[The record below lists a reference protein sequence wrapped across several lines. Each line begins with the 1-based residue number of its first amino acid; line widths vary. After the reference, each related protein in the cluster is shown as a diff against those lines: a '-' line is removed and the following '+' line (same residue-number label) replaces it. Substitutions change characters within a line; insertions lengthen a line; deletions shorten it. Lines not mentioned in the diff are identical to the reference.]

1 MKPSPL
7 FASPPL
13 PLVCFFVHWIEKMA
27 RDVTT
32 FLSWCAE
39 PEMDERKRM
48 GMKWCTAMLI
58 ALGLSMYY
66 KRFRWS
72 PLKTRKITYH
82 DIK

>member
-1 MKPSPL
+1 MIDTT
-7 FASPPL
+7 APP
-13 PLVCFFVHWIEKMA
+13 PMEQMA

-32 FLSWCAE
+32 FLAWCAE

-48 GMKWCTAMLI
+48 GMKWCTAMAI

-82 DIK
+82 DF